1 MIDLYVALIQSGRR
15 TIESVPDR
23 YRAEVQAKL
32 EEVVSE

>member
-23 YRAEVQAKL
+23 YRAEVEARL
-32 EEVVSE
+32 TEED